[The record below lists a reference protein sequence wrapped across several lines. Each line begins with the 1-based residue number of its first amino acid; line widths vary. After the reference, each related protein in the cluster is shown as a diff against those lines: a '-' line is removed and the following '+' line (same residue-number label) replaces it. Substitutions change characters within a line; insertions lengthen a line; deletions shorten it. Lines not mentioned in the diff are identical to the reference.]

1 MEKKLHSAA
10 ENVRYLLHNWW
21 EWDRKSIWFCV
32 LRVPALVLMPMLTAL
47 IPKLMID
54 CITTKASTLTMIAL
68 IAAMSAL
75 VAALS
80 WIDPFLQGKMNG
92 VSQAAA
98 IRYSIMT
105 FRKAMTA
112 DYENMESLEGR
123 EKFERGR
130 GFALYGRNSGSQEFY
145 EIIVGLFANAAGIVS
160 YLAVLSAL
168 RPAMLLLIAATCIGE
183 FLLVRYTAKGEL
195 RTRKENNPLWV
206 RFDYL
211 YHNAHNYA
219 AGKDIRLYGAGD
231 WLLFLLAQITAAYTK
246 IIGKYTRQVFASSA
260 GRALLSLLRD
270 AAAYLYLIGCV
281 LSGTMGVSDFIFY
294 FGIIT
299 GFAAWILGITQ
310 QLQNL
315 DMVATEC
322 DHYRAFQ
329 EMPDHK
335 APQHSHPL
343 PTKEELPCSISFENV
358 DFCYQGSKGLTL
370 KQMSFTV
377 NPGEKI
383 AIVGENGAG
392 KTTCIKILCGFYQ
405 PTAGRVLVNG
415 VPTGDYNRDD
425 YYSLFSAVYQ
435 DYNFLPMSIER
446 NVCLCEEEAIDQ
458 ARLAQ
463 ALRQAG
469 IRERIE
475 RLPEQGKTKMVKQV
489 FENAVNLSGGE
500 QQKLLLARALYR
512 DAPILVLDEPT
523 AALDPIAENELYET
537 YNELTANKTS
547 FFISH
552 RLSSTRFCDRIL
564 FVSDGRITELGTHE
578 ELMKK
583 KGAYWRMFQIQ
594 SHYYKDENAAH
605 GRKEAAE

>member
-1 MEKKLHSAA
+1 MGKKLHSAA

-54 CITTKASTLTMIAL
+54 CITTKASTLSMIAL

-130 GFALYGRNSGSQEFY
+130 GFALYGRYSGSQEFY

-211 YHNAHNYA
+211 YQNAHNYA

-281 LSGTMGVSDFIFY
+281 LSGAMGVSDFIFY

-329 EMPDHK
+329 EMPDRE

-343 PTKEELPCSISFENV
+343 PTREELPCSISFENV
-358 DFCYQGSKGLTL
+358 DFCYQGSKDLTL

-377 NPGEKI
+377 HPGEKI

-415 VPTGDYNRDD
+415 VPTGEYNRDD
-425 YYSLFSAVYQ
+425 YHSLFSAVYQ

-458 ARLAQ
+458 PRLEQ
-463 ALRQAG
+463 ALQQAG
-469 IRERIE
+469 IWERIE

-564 FVSDGRITELGTHE
+564 FISDGRITELGTHE

-594 SHYYKDENAAH
+594 SHYYKEENAAH
-605 GRKEAAE
+605 GGEEAAE